1 MSKNINIVVSCGTGM
16 ATSTIVEQEIKEIL
30 KEENINAN
38 IIKCSTMALDSNLEN
53 ADVVFLSTN
62 YKLPDT
68 IKWMSVFSLISG
80 INEDEEREKIRKLLH
95 EVADS

>member
-1 MSKNINIVVSCGTGM
+1 MSKHINIVVSCGTGM
-16 ATSTIVEQEIKEIL
+16 ATSTIVEQEFKQIL
-30 KEENINAN
+30 KEENINAS

-68 IKWMSVFSLISG
+68 VKWMSVFSLISG
-80 INEDEEREKIRKLLH
+80 INEDEERDKIRKLLH
-95 EVADS
+95 EVSDS